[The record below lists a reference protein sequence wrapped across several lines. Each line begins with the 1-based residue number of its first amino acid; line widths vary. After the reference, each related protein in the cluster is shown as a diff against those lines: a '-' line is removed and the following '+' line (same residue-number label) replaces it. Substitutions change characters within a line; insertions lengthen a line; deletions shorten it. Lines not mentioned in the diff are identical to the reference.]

1 MDLGDPEHGHDGV
14 ADVLLHAATVSL
26 EDGTHPVEV
35 RGHHPAEDLGVEA
48 LAERGGPHH
57 VGEGDRDDLPRPHGR
72 RVAKS
77 AAAARPGGG
86 SSRGAAPGG
95 GPGRRGPGPAAGP
108 PPTGRPVGPGDG
120 EGWSWWTCAAP
131 PG

>member
-14 ADVLLHAATVSL
+14 ADVLLHAAAVAL

-35 RGHHPAEDLGVEA
+35 RGHHPAEYLGVEA

-72 RVAKS
+72 RVTKS
-77 AAAARPGGG
+77 TTMGAPAAALGVEPREAAG
-86 SSRGAAPGG
+86 RGGG
-95 GPGRRGPGPAAGP
+95 GPGP
-108 PPTGRPVGPGDG
+108 PPG
-120 EGWSWWTCAAP
+120 
-131 PG
+131 